1 MLLPSR
7 NRTVPNLI
15 YHDEVLVGSG
25 WISIEWIAIIF
36 DRVHGMHF
44 LFSWPGPAQLQRSR
58 ANWRICSGLT
68 DWESSWICNR
78 ALLIVRRQI
87 RKVNLTYM
95 YIETSRSSIWSAIHR
110 TGNSLFLCGGCV
122 AWVSKTPGL
131 YLCRYRYCFKRKTL
145 RSWGVACIN
154 SVLFSVP

>member
-58 ANWRICSGLT
+58 AN
-68 DWESSWICNR
+68 
-78 ALLIVRRQI
+78 
-87 RKVNLTYM
+87 
-95 YIETSRSSIWSAIHR
+95 
-110 TGNSLFLCGGCV
+110 
-122 AWVSKTPGL
+122 
-131 YLCRYRYCFKRKTL
+131 
-145 RSWGVACIN
+145 
-154 SVLFSVP
+154 